1 MAVATS
7 RRIRMLVT
15 FSGIVGSGKTTAA
28 RSAARALSAA
38 GVPAEY
44 RRFRRLPCFTALD
57 PSRWLG
63 RNGGGAPAPAADGD
77 GEDQDRGQT
86 RGGTRTRRL
95 PLTITA
101 TLGYAAR
108 ALAFRA
114 YVGTS
119 RGPCIV
125 LDRYFYDS
133 LAHYRLTGRRE
144 RLYVALL
151 DRLIPVPD
159 AAILLM
165 PSPALVAARRPHYTA
180 AYISR
185 VIDGFDALRACCARL
200 EPVSADDPQAVDRAL
215 ATLTSRLAGAAGR

>member
-1 MAVATS
+1 
-7 RRIRMLVT
+7 MLVT

-28 RSAARALSAA
+28 RGAARALSAA

-57 PSRWLG
+57 PSHWIARIRG
-63 RNGGGAPAPAADGD
+63 AAPSGDPGGE
-77 GEDQDRGQT
+77 GEDESRGRT
-86 RGGTRTRRL
+86 RGGNRTRRL
-95 PLTITA
+95 PLTLRA

-114 YVGTS
+114 YVMTS
-119 RGPCIV
+119 TGPCIV

-159 AAILLM
+159 AAILLV
-165 PSPALVAARRPHYTA
+165 PSPALVAARRPTYTA

-215 ATLTSRLAGAAGR
+215 ARLTSRLAGAPAR